1 MRDDGSRQRVRRG
14 RLSYPAKTKTSGYYP
29 LFLSLSFCL
38 AGYGARTCFVG
49 TAIGSLDDTPSTLP
63 PIRILC

>member
-29 LFLSLSFCL
+29 LFLSLFLSGWVWGPYLFRRYC
-38 AGYGARTCFVG
+38 YRITRRY
-49 TAIGSLDDTPSTLP
+49 AIDPP